1 MAEERHSA
9 NFSEQDLVYRMTG
22 NERNE
27 FDMDDNMP
35 WQKRL
40 DLFAGIELELGK
52 AEIHLE
58 KGVNKFDVYGD
69 MKDIQEAVT
78 VLKAS
83 AEHHAKSFTPEQ
95 LREAAEDPRADI
107 GLLAAVADRRAA
119 TERTNAPQSLVDRM
133 KAVDESRDVRNR
145 DQDERLRDDGRDEK
159 G

>member
-22 NERNE
+22 NERDE
-27 FDMDDNMP
+27 FDMDENMP

-40 DLFAGIELELGK
+40 DLFAGIELELGN
-52 AEIHLE
+52 AEIYLE

-69 MKDIQEAVT
+69 MKDVQEAVT

-95 LREAAEDPRADI
+95 LREAAEDPRTDI

-119 TERTNAPQSLVDRM
+119 TERNSAPQSLAERM
-133 KAVDESRDVRNR
+133 KAADVSRDAR
-145 DQDERLRDDGRDEK
+145 DRTIDERQQDEGRDEK